1 MALFLRMRAMG
12 YRGLHRLIA
21 FPHLSKLHPISV
33 NKNIIARLYESGIV
47 FVLLLLSFVTCIK
60 PEKFSVSHE
69 REGGYSSV
77 LTSRVNGV

>member
-33 NKNIIARLYESGIV
+33 NKNIIARLCESGIV
-47 FVLLLLSFVTCIK
+47 FVLLLSFVTCIK

-77 LTSRVNGV
+77 LTSSVNGV